1 MKPFVKINEKNY
13 EVDDISLPAEHLLK
27 IVFTKSKP
35 LRYGSTIE
43 SYTKGGILATS
54 FEGYGTVYQS
64 IDDRTDIL
72 SDDGSVYE
80 PPQAVEPSEPYE
92 PTLDEVRT
100 SKRAEISAVCQ
111 ATIHAGV
118 DVKLAD
124 GTKHFS
130 LSTEDQ
136 LNLFGKQAQLAAGAK
151 QCEYHADGE
160 PCRYYNATDMQAVI
174 TAAMQY
180 VSYHTTYCNSFFSW
194 INAEDDKDTIK
205 EMAYGDQIPDDYK
218 SEVLQAYEAAM

>member
-1 MKPFVKINEKNY
+1 MKPFVKINGKHY

-27 IVFTKSKP
+27 IVFAKSKP
-35 LRYGSTIE
+35 PEYGSTIE

-54 FEGYGTVYQS
+54 FVGYDTVYQS
-64 IDDRTDIL
+64 VDDHTDIL

-92 PTLDEVRT
+92 PTLDEVRA
-100 SKRAEISAVCQ
+100 SKRAEISAACQ

-118 DVKLAD
+118 DVKLSD

-136 LNLFGKQAQLAAGAK
+136 LNLFGKQAQIQAGAK

-205 EMAYGDQIPDDYK
+205 EMTYGDQIPDDYK